1 MASPIR
7 NVAIIGVSPVLSS
20 QFSQEPPL
28 RATGQMG
35 SQIAKTFLKSGFSVT
50 AIQRSESAN
59 TVPSGVKFIK
69 LDLNDVSALTTAFE
83 GQDAVISA
91 APDPIVLENQK
102 PWIDAAVAAG
112 VKRIIPSEYSTNV
125 DSPLAEGLPI
135 VVDKVRTRR
144 YLIEQISQTGNKSS
158 WMSVNNGPF
167 FELVLGFGG
176 LGPNFRSKTA
186 RYHNGGDNLIGT
198 TKISDVAETIAKVF
212 RDERGLY
219 KEAENKSLYIH
230 SAAVSEK
237 QLTEMAE
244 TVTGQK
250 FEVQNFDVEEV
261 YQNAKV
267 KFAEG
272 DRSVWIDFYYQM
284 MYGKGY
290 GGSESFQEMSWNDK
304 VGLNTMSNK
313 EIEDGLKKVAQQAG
327 LI

>member
-1 MASPIR
+1 MSSPIR
-7 NVAIIGVSPVLSS
+7 NIAIIG
-20 QFSQEPPL
+20 
-28 RATGQMG
+28 ATGQMG
-35 SQIAKTFLKSGFSVT
+35 SQIAKTLLQSGFNVT
-50 AIQRSESAN
+50 AIQRSDSTK
-59 TVPSGVKFIK
+59 TVPSGVKSVK
-69 LDLNDVSALTTAFE
+69 LDLNDVSALTTAFQ

-112 VKRIIPSEYSTNV
+112 VKRIVPSEYSTNV

-135 VVDKVRTRR
+135 VVDKVRARR
-144 YLIEQISQTGNKSS
+144 YLIEKITENDDKSS

-186 RYHNGGDNLIGT
+186 KYHNGGDNLIGT
-198 TKISDVAETIAKVF
+198 TKISDVAETIAKVL
-212 RDERGLY
+212 RDEGGLY

-237 QLTEMAE
+237 QLTKIAE
-244 TVTGQK
+244 KVTGQK

-261 YQNAKV
+261 YENAKA

-290 GGSESFQEMSWNDK
+290 GGSESFQEMSWNNK
-304 VGLNTMSNK
+304 VGLKTMSDK
-313 EIEDGLKKVAQQAG
+313 EIEDGLRKAAQQAG
-327 LI
+327 MI

>member
-1 MASPIR
+1 MSNPIR
-7 NVAIIGVSPVLSS
+7 NVAIIG
-20 QFSQEPPL
+20 
-28 RATGQMG
+28 ATGQMG
-35 SQIAKTFLKSGFSVT
+35 SQIAKTLLQHGFDVT
-50 AIQRSESAN
+50 AIQRTESTK
-59 TVPSGVKFIK
+59 TVPSGAKSIK
-69 LDLNDVSALTTAFE
+69 LDLNDVSALTKAFQ

-112 VKRIIPSEYSTNV
+112 VKRIVPSEYSTNV

-135 VVDKVRTRR
+135 VVDKVRARR
-144 YLIEQISQTGNKSS
+144 YLVEQIAKNDNRSS

-167 FELVLGFGG
+167 FDAVLSFGG

-198 TKISDVAETIAKVF
+198 TKISDIAETIAKIL
-212 RDERGLY
+212 RDEGGLY
-219 KEAENKSLYIH
+219 KEAENKSVYIH
-230 SAAVSEK
+230 SASVSEK

-244 TVTGQK
+244 KATGQK
-250 FEVQNFDVEEV
+250 FAVQNLDVEEV

-290 GGSESFQEMSWNDK
+290 GGSESFEKMSWNEK
-304 VGLNTMSNK
+304 VGLKKMSNK
-313 EIEDGLKKVAQQAG
+313 EIEDGIKQAAQQAG
-327 LI
+327 MMSQ